1 MAAEE
6 ETVVT
11 GRPVTISQV
20 KELLE
25 RENGSRAELTYEQ
38 KLALDHSTAF
48 ARMPA
53 AKADKL
59 VEELKALGG
68 KITEWH
74 AHKIA
79 DVAPTHA
86 DDVRAIFQK
95 DRVTPEKDEIEKILE
110 IVRGYI

>member
-1 MAAEE
+1 MPAEE
-6 ETVVT
+6 ETLVT
-11 GRPVTISQV
+11 GRPVTIAEV
-20 KELLE
+20 KELIE
-25 RENGSRAELTYEQ
+25 RENATRAELTYEQ
-38 KLALDHSTAF
+38 KLALDHSSIF
-48 ARMPA
+48 ARIPA
-53 AKADKL
+53 AKSEKL

-68 KITEWH
+68 KITVWH